1 MTIVV
6 RDAGPED
13 FRAVTALLEEL
24 GRPKVLGT
32 DQEPEQLRQYMAWL
46 DAPDLYAFVSERDG
60 EVTGF
65 VDVEILP
72 RLNFPGP
79 QAWIPDL
86 IVTEGARSEG
96 AGAALLARA
105 KEVALERGAFS
116 LTLESAYWRTRAH
129 AFYIREGMDDAA
141 KHFVRVIGDFV
152 WPPKAPVTEGT
163 SP

>member
-6 RDAGPED
+6 RDARPED
-13 FRAVTALLEEL
+13 FEAVTALLEEL

-32 DQEPEQLRQYMAWL
+32 DREQAQRTQYLAWL
-46 DAPDLYAFVSERDG
+46 EASDLYAFVAEQG
-60 EVTGF
+60 GHVTGF

-86 IVTEGARSEG
+86 IVTDGERSRG
-96 AGAALLARA
+96 AGAALLSRA

-129 AFYIREGMDDAA
+129 AFYAREGMDDAA

-152 WPPKAPVTEGT
+152 WPPRAPDAGAE
-163 SP
+163 